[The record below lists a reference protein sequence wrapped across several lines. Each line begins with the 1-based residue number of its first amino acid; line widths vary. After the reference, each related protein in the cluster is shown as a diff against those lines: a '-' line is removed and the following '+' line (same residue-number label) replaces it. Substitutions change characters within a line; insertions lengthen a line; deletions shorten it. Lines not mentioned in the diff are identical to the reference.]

1 MNTTKLLS
9 VAEAAKYLKVAESVV
24 IEMINSG
31 TFKEQKSGKS
41 VKVDKV
47 EIDEWLTNLNENEEA
62 YLAMKR
68 TICRFQDY
76 FKVENIFLDFEAD
89 NKYEAIAVMSR
100 KARDLKLVRDHRWLY
115 EVVVAREELV
125 STAVG
130 EGVAMLHPRHMH
142 PTKIKTPSILF
153 GRSIQGVEFDA
164 PDNQPVT
171 LFFML
176 LLHNDMQ
183 HLFSLSFLS
192 KFLKTGDNIQTLM
205 NANTPEDIMKCFE
218 AYDANQPV
226 KK

>member
-1 MNTTKLLS
+1 MSNSKLLS
-9 VAEAAKYLKVAESVV
+9 VVEAAKYLKVADSVV

-31 TFKEQKSGKS
+31 TLKEQKSGKS
-41 VKVDKV
+41 VKVDKN
-47 EIDEWLTNLNENEEA
+47 EIDEWLSNLNENEES

-76 FKVENIFLDFEAD
+76 FKIENILLDFEAD

-153 GRSIQGVEFDA
+153 GRSVQGVEFDA

-192 KFLKTGDNIQTLM
+192 KFLKFENNMKTLM
-205 NANTPEDIMKCFE
+205 TANSPEEIMECF
-218 AYDANQPV
+218 ANYNANQPI
-226 KK
+226 K

>member
-1 MNTTKLLS
+1 MTNSKLFS
-9 VAEAAKYLKVAESVV
+9 VADAAKYLKVSDSVV
-24 IEMINSG
+24 LEMINTG
-31 TFKEQKSGKS
+31 VFKEQKSGKT
-41 VKVDKV
+41 VKVDKND
-47 EIDEWLTNLNENEEA
+47 IDEWLSNLNENEEQ

-76 FKVENIFLDFEAD
+76 FKVENIILDFEAD
-89 NKYEAIAVMSR
+89 NKYEAIAVMSK
-100 KARDLKLVRDHRWLY
+100 KAKDLKLVRDHRWLY

-153 GRSIQGVEFDA
+153 GRSVQGVEFDA
-164 PDNQPVT
+164 PDNKPVN

-183 HLFSLSFLS
+183 HLFSLSFIS
-192 KFLKTGDNIQTLM
+192 KFLRFEENIQTLA
-205 NANTPEDIMKCFE
+205 NANTPEEIMACISN
-218 AYDANQPV
+218 YNANNPV
-226 KK
+226 K

>member
-1 MNTTKLLS
+1 MSDTTLLS
-9 VAEAAKYLKVAESVV
+9 VAEVAKYLKVAESVV

-31 TFKEQKSGKS
+31 TFKEQKIGKT
-41 VKVDKV
+41 VKVDKE
-47 EIDEWLTNLNENEEA
+47 EIDQWLENLNKTDEA

-76 FKVENIFLDFEAD
+76 FKIENIFLNFEAD
-89 NKYEAIAVMSR
+89 NKYEAIAVMSK
-100 KARDLKLVRDHRWLY
+100 KAKDLKLVRDHRWLY

-153 GRSIQGVEFDA
+153 GRSVQGVEFDA
-164 PDNQPVT
+164 PDNRPVT

-176 LLHNDMQ
+176 ILHTDMQ
-183 HLFSLSFLS
+183 HLFSLSFIS
-192 KFLKTGDNIQTLM
+192 KFLKTGDNLEKLTK
-205 NANTPEDIMKCFE
+205 ADSPEEIMALFE
-218 AYDANQPV
+218 AYDATQPID
-226 KK
+226 K

>member
-1 MNTTKLLS
+1 MSEKTLFT
-9 VAEAAKYLKVAESVV
+9 VAEAAKYLKVAESVI

-31 TFKEQKSGKS
+31 TFKEQKTGKT
-41 VKVDKV
+41 VKLDKD
-47 EIDEWLTNLNENEEA
+47 EIDEWLSNLNKTDEA

-89 NKYEAIAVMSR
+89 NKYEAIAVMSK

-130 EGVAMLHPRHMH
+130 EGVALLHPRHMH

-153 GRSIQGVEFDA
+153 GRSIEGVEFDA
-164 PDNQPVT
+164 PDNKPVT
-171 LFFML
+171 IFFL
-176 LLHNDMQ
+176 LILHTDMQ
-183 HLFSLSFLS
+183 HLFSLSFIS
-192 KFLKTGDNIQTLM
+192 RFLKTGDNLRKLTE
-205 NANTPEDIMKCFE
+205 ANTPEEVMALIE
-218 AYDANQPV
+218 AYDATQPI
-226 KK
+226 KS